1 MQWHEAS
8 ARLGEA
14 GAAASGAVTHP
25 AAMCVG
31 AGHLVVY
38 GNPAFVAAFGE
49 SSVGLPAREV
59 MLGLS
64 SDGFAVMDAVLARGR
79 AAARW
84 VRLGGEE
91 WRLTVAPR
99 IDPGTAEVYGVRF
112 HLQPR
117 AGSAE

>member
-1 MQWHEAS
+1 MTAGRDAEAD
-8 ARLGEA
+8 
-14 GAAASGAVTHP
+14 AAASGAGIHP

-49 SSVGLPAREV
+49 SAVGLPAREV
-59 MLGLS
+59 MLDLS
-64 SDGFAVMDAVLARGR
+64 RDGFEVMDAVLARGR

-84 VRLGGEE
+84 VRLGDSE

-117 AGSAE
+117 VESAE

>member
-1 MQWHEAS
+1 MTAGQS
-8 ARLGEA
+8 PEA
-14 GAAASGAVTHP
+14 GPAASGAVIHP
-25 AAMCVG
+25 AGMCVG
-31 AGHLVVY
+31 PGHLVVY
-38 GNPAFVAAFGE
+38 GNPAFLAAFGE

-59 MLGLS
+59 MLDLS
-64 SDGFAVMDAVLARGR
+64 RDGFAVMDAVLSRGR

-84 VRLGGEE
+84 VRLGDEE

-117 AGSAE
+117 VESAQ

>member
-1 MQWHEAS
+1 MTAGRDAEV
-8 ARLGEA
+8 
-14 GAAASGAVTHP
+14 GAATSGAVTHP
-25 AAMCVG
+25 AGMCVG

-59 MLGLS
+59 MLELS
-64 SDGFAVMDAVLARGR
+64 RDGFAVMDTVLARGR

-84 VRLGGEE
+84 VRLGDEE

-117 AGSAE
+117 AK